1 MIWDFI
7 SDFNRKKMKFGD
19 KMRFRIRILNPSVH
33 TGWQR
38 CTMWDMRAQTVACFV
53 TFYSTAAAAQIF
65 WATNMQ
71 FNKNLAQDLA
81 GEVGHR
87 RHLLLS
93 AAEQRKFATGSQLTV
108 RLFRN
113 KAHNTQTNKQTDE
126 ERQTEREFYIS
137 GARRDKQPLSKRLRF
152 LWRGYKKFLVCCL
165 SQ

>member
-1 MIWDFI
+1 
-7 SDFNRKKMKFGD
+7 
-19 KMRFRIRILNPSVH
+19 
-33 TGWQR
+33 
-38 CTMWDMRAQTVACFV
+38 MRAQTVACFV

-93 AAEQRKFATGSQLTV
+93 AAEQSKTVKFATGSQLTV

-113 KAHNTQTNKQTDE
+113 KAHNTQTDKQTDE

-152 LWRGYKKFLVCCL
+152 L
-165 SQ
+165 